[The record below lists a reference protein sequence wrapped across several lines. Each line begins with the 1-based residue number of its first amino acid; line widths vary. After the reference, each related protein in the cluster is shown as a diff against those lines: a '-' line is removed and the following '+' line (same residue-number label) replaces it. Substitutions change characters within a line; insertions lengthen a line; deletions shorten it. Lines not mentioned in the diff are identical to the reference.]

1 MTSLIQM
8 PDVQSAEEVDLQ
20 NMPTEV
26 DALFESMRQFT
37 LRLIDWDGEDMQK
50 SVLADM
56 VPHLTP
62 EARSQLIFLLLTVG
76 HSDVNCELDTA
87 GKQFAVVLA
96 ETMGP
101 DWAQWLYNFAKVVTK
116 LA

>member
-1 MTSLIQM
+1 MTLTQA
-8 PDVQSAEEVDLQ
+8 PDVQNAEEA
-20 NMPTEV
+20 TKV
-26 DALFESMRQFT
+26 DALYKSMEQFA
-37 LRLIDWDGEDMQK
+37 RHLIDWDGEDMQN
-50 SVLADM
+50 SVIADM
-56 VPHLTP
+56 VLHLTP
-62 EARSQLIFLLLTVG
+62 EARSQLIFLLLTIG
-76 HSDVNCELDTA
+76 HCNNECDLNTE

>member
-1 MTSLIQM
+1 MTLTQA
-8 PDVQSAEEVDLQ
+8 PDVQNAEEAWQSVQTKVNDLY
-20 NMPTEV
+20 
-26 DALFESMRQFT
+26 ESMEQFT
-37 LRLIDWDGEDMQK
+37 RHLIDWDGEDMQN
-50 SVLADM
+50 SVIADM

-76 HSDVNCELDTA
+76 HWDNECNVNTA

-101 DWAQWLYNFAKVVTK
+101 DWAQWLYNFTKVVTK